1 MSFDQ
6 EAKSKPNEQWI
17 DADDVKDPKR
27 LPRHGGLTTLV
38 RPVAIRAKVGNI
50 LLPETFREAAGT
62 LVNVARVLSISG
74 YTKEHSDYYKDLQW
88 KVGDYVV
95 FGKYAGIK
103 LKFQGVKLILLN
115 DDDVKLL
122 VDDPSDLDPTFNM
135 MRGSY

>member
-6 EAKSKPNEQWI
+6 QAKNVPNESWI
-17 DADDVKDPKR
+17 DPLEVKDPKK

-50 LLPETFREAAGT
+50 LLPDTFREAVGS
-62 LVNVARVLSISG
+62 LCNVARVLSISG
-74 YTKEHSDYYKDLQW
+74 LTKAESEYYKDLKW

-103 LKFQGVKLILLN
+103 MKYQGVKLVLLN
-115 DDDVKLL
+115 DEDVKMLI
-122 VDDPSDLDPTFNM
+122 DDPSDLDPAFNM
-135 MRGSY
+135 AQGSY